1 MSWRAREKT
10 GREKKGRG
18 KITSNY
24 VEVGGRRNRIK
35 LCKSPA
41 NNDPKNKDIS
51 YNINLDHKP
60 DTLNTVQL
68 NARAHSKPVSPY
80 QRRSNL
86 PSTNG
91 NYRSFHKNS
100 PGPRSRN
107 THQPQIVEYSKGDVI
122 CIESPYNEL
131 DLNKSS
137 DHSPNVMR
145 QQERELSIEDMSSEC
160 MNSGGV
166 DGDYKM
172 VCEKAQGM
180 SINSPEFIPEV
191 EGGELINMVGRMN
204 LSDYIDNIFIRYLGS
219 KREGGLDFVD
229 TFDLGLA
236 INISREIQFFM
247 NNSNRNT
254 YLSNKDSR

>member
-10 GREKKGRG
+10 RREKKGRG

-24 VEVGGRRNRIK
+24 VEVEGRRNRIK

-60 DTLNTVQL
+60 DT
-68 NARAHSKPVSPY
+68 
-80 QRRSNL
+80 
-86 PSTNG
+86 
-91 NYRSFHKNS
+91 FHKNS

-172 VCEKAQGM
+172 VSEKAQRM
-180 SINSPEFIPEV
+180 SISSPEFIPTTCKFKSEV
-191 EGGELINMVGRMN
+191 ESGELINMVGRMN

-236 INISREIQFFM
+236 INITREIQFFM